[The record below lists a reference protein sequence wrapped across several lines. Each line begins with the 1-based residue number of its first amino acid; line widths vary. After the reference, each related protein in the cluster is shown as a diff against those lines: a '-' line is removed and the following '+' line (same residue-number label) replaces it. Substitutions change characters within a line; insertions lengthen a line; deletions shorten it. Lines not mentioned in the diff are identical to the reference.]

1 MKKIFFVLIFGLS
14 LGAKAQY
21 GTLLKTLERLEKRRG
36 LVQSPIDIQWDG
48 RKFIHIQVSPEGI
61 VEKKILSFDKDK
73 VTLMEVYD
81 DEKNGKITTNL
92 FHGDFVFTRKN
103 ILNVRMTYM
112 EKKQMNIPQSLT
124 FLLNQQ
130 DDVYYLIE
138 SVSKQKWIDQEA
150 ITRKNKSKNKK

>member
-21 GTLLKTLERLEKRRG
+21 GTLLRTLERLEKRRG

-112 EKKQMNIPQSLT
+112 EKKQMSIPQSLT

>member
-21 GTLLKTLERLEKRRG
+21 GTLLRTLERLEKRRG

-48 RKFIHIQVSPEGI
+48 KKFIHIQISPKGI

>member
-48 RKFIHIQVSPEGI
+48 RKFIHIQISPEGI

>member
-21 GTLLKTLERLEKRRG
+21 GTLLRTLERLEKRRG